1 MSTVHHRAVDAVRR
15 EEAHRRRSQTVEVE
29 EIQPDIGQPTREVSY
44 ERRVRM
50 VGRGH
55 VGHIDPLVRS
65 AAVDEIAAQGLP
77 AVEAVARHAAVAHE
91 GQRLRGDHLDAGRG
105 EGKEN
110 AEHVR
115 EESRLRPRRDDH
127 GVGPE

>member
-1 MSTVHHRAVDAVRR
+1 M
-15 EEAHRRRSQTVEVE
+15 
-29 EIQPDIGQPTREVSY
+29 
-44 ERRVRM
+44 
-50 VGRGH
+50 
-55 VGHIDPLVRS
+55 RS

-127 GVGPE
+127 GVGAEGALCGLDRCDAAAARREPGHRRVLEDSPTVVL